1 MSGHVKSV
9 GETFTLGASSKNNGL
24 LRMMEKASWRNVAAK
39 WKGRGRKNNNKKH
52 KTERKIQFMHT
63 KHTKI

>member
-39 WKGRGRKNNNKKH
+39 
-52 KTERKIQFMHT
+52 
-63 KHTKI
+63 